1 MNVERALEV
10 FNQYYT
16 IDENANEKIPT
27 SIVFNRI
34 AKELNLPRLS
44 NIEMSEIIASYD
56 LDKKSTTY
64 SNYRNILIDKINKG
78 QIFYTMTKE
87 FKKEFIKKYNNIDRI
102 VINAFTNVVEKLE
115 PDGFIQNRLFL
126 ISQINTT
133 KDNDE
138 LINVLKEYVQNHE
151 EISIISLIE
160 NKKRK
165 DEAVTRVNE
174 LKTIVF
180 TTTERA
186 NKS

>member
-1 MNVERALEV
+1 
-10 FNQYYT
+10 
-16 IDENANEKIPT
+16 
-27 SIVFNRI
+27 
-34 AKELNLPRLS
+34 
-44 NIEMSEIIASYD
+44 
-56 LDKKSTTY
+56 
-64 SNYRNILIDKINKG
+64 
-78 QIFYTMTKE
+78 MTKE

-160 NKKRK
+160 NKKKK

-174 LKTIVF
+174 PKTIVF
-180 TTTERA
+180 TPTERL
-186 NKS
+186 NKN